1 MPTKAA
7 PTAEKSRM
15 GFADDILWLGITAF
29 VLTLIVGIVCWP
41 LSAELSPR
49 LLAGPVPDKQTSG
62 LTPEGGATSATAG
75 APSGALS
82 VNRLPLLGTART
94 KEDAVGEG
102 SSSTTLTTSIAAP
115 TDLGEIKLSFLDPN
129 PDRRPGEYFLD
140 HKKLT
145 PPAPPAPQ
153 PGQFASASSPTP
165 QLGPRR
171 PRQNRQPARAVAPG
185 PELVPW

>member
-7 PTAEKSRM
+7 LTAGASPV
-15 GFADDILWLGITAF
+15 GFAGDILWLGITAF
-29 VLTLIVGIVCWP
+29 VLAIIMGIVCWP

-49 LLAGPVPDKQTSG
+49 LFAGSGSEKPTSS
-62 LTPEGGATSATAG
+62 LTSETGATSAAAG

-82 VNRLPLLGTART
+82 VNRLPLPGTSRTTDDELGERPSGTI
-94 KEDAVGEG
+94 
-102 SSSTTLTTSIAAP
+102 LTTSIAAP
-115 TDLGEIKLSFLDPN
+115 TELGEIKLSLLDPN
-129 PDRRPGEYFLD
+129 VDRPPGGLLD
-140 HKKLT
+140 RKNLT
-145 PPAPPAPQ
+145 PAPPGSQ
-153 PGQFASASSPTP
+153 PSQSASASSPAR